1 MADIEKLLNDPD
13 FMSLPEEEQN
23 AFIDEMRQKD
33 FGAIPKTENVLQRAV
48 NTFSPQQIGY
58 QAASGQL
65 PMLGA
70 SVGSAMTGGPKE
82 VGLSA
87 AGQGEG
93 IRQRGLEGIKN
104 PFGRFALDVATDP
117 MTYVGGG
124 EAIGGIGKGLKK
136 VFPYTNKEARVG
148 FTRGVEKSLVKR
160 RNALTRGYSRKLE
173 GSKATVDLSDIVEP
187 GSDFTHFTMKEA
199 QDIKNAITTG
209 IPDAVKK
216 GVKINPKHF
225 ASRETAGMIS
235 DAMKKAD
242 PEFADTMR
250 KFGEH
255 SENFKE
261 AISPIASAGGSEK
274 VFGKNLMMQMFGHGG
289 LTDKEAVALQQF
301 APKVAKR
308 VRGAK
313 KNENAFRWLR
323 VGAIGGAAQKFIPD
337 IFKRAVLSKVS
348 E

>member
-1 MADIEKLLNDPD
+1 MERDYYAEEIEGTQDFYSQEIEK
-13 FMSLPEEEQN
+13 
-23 AFIDEMRQKD
+23 K
-33 FGAIPKTENVLQRAV
+33 IPKTENVLQRAV
-48 NTFSPQQIGY
+48 NAFSPQQIGY

-70 SVGSAMTGGPKE
+70 SAGSAMMGGPKE

-117 MTYVGGG
+117 MTYAGGSEAMVG
-124 EAIGGIGKGLKK
+124 AARGLKK
-136 VFPYTNKEARVG
+136 VFPYTNKEAKVG
-148 FTRGVEKSLVKR
+148 FTKGIEKSLVKR
-160 RNALTRGYSRKLE
+160 RNALTRGYGRKLE
-173 GSKATVDLSDIVEP
+173 RSKATVDLSDIVEP

-199 QDIKNAITTG
+199 QDLKNAISSG

-225 ASRETAGMIS
+225 ANRETAGMIT

-242 PEFADTMR
+242 PGFAETIG
-250 KFGEH
+250 KYGEH
-255 SENFKE
+255 AENFKE
-261 AISPIASAGGSEK
+261 AISPIASSRGSENI
-274 VFGKNLMMQMFGHGG
+274 FGKNLIKQMFGDAGM
-289 LTDKEAVALQQF
+289 TEKQSVALKQF
-301 APKVAKR
+301 APRVAKK

-313 KNENAFRWLR
+313 INENVFRGLR
-323 VGAIGGAAQKFIPD
+323 ATAIGGLAQKFIPGVL
-337 IFKRAVLSKVS
+337 KRAVLSKIT